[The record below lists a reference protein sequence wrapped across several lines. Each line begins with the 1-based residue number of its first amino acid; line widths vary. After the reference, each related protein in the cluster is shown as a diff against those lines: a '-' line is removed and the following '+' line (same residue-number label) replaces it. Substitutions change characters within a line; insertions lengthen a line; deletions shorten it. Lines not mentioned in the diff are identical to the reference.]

1 MATRRAF
8 ALPQIVLL
16 AGALVAP
23 VGFSQTVPPP
33 GVGAARP
40 PTERTLQPVDRS
52 QTRERVRT
60 SRDCK
65 HEGAEIRGQYRI
77 QQDSVQTQYAPRIA
91 AATGPEREAL
101 LRERDA
107 KRAELAREADF
118 AAKQLGDR
126 CRADNAATLRGS
138 ANPADRP

>member
-1 MATRRAF
+1 MVARRAF
-8 ALPQIVLL
+8 ALPQILL
-16 AGALVAP
+16 MAGALVAP
-23 VGFSQTVPPP
+23 VVLSQTVPPP

-77 QQDSVQTQYAPRIA
+77 QQDSVRTQYAVRIA
-91 AATGPEREAL
+91 AASGPDRAAAV
-101 LRERDA
+101 RERDS
-107 KRAELAREADF
+107 KLAELSREADF

-126 CRADNAATLRGS
+126 CRADNAATLRGGT
-138 ANPADRP
+138 NPADRP

>member
-8 ALPQIVLL
+8 ALPQILL
-16 AGALVAP
+16 MAGALVAP
-23 VGFSQTVPPP
+23 VVLSQTVPPP

-77 QQDSVQTQYAPRIA
+77 QQDSVRTQYAVRIA
-91 AATGPEREAL
+91 AASGPDRAAAV
-101 LRERDA
+101 RERDS
-107 KRAELAREADF
+107 KLAELSREADF

-138 ANPADRP
+138 TNPADRP

>member
-1 MATRRAF
+1 MATRGAL
-8 ALPQIVLL
+8 ALPQILLL
-16 AGALVAP
+16 AGVLGAAGVFA
-23 VGFSQTVPPP
+23 QTVPPP

-65 HEGAEIRGQYRI
+65 REGTEIRGQYRI
-77 QQDSVQTQYAPRIA
+77 QQDSVQAQYAPRIA
-91 AATGPEREAL
+91 AASGPERDAAV
-101 LRERDA
+101 RERDSKLSA
-107 KRAELAREADF
+107 LSREADF

-126 CRADNAATLRGS
+126 CRADNAAMLRGS
-138 ANPADRP
+138 SNPADRP

>member
-8 ALPQIVLL
+8 ALPQILLL
-16 AGALVAP
+16 AGAIVAP
-23 VGFSQTVPPP
+23 VGFAQTVPPP